1 MSKVLIY
8 SAANLANTGRMVGV
22 NLGLHEAKKA
32 LLKGDISSPIV
43 VYTKQDELKTTT
55 GNISNEIHVKT
66 DNGDTITFIDAKV
79 DVKKEMEI
87 KEERLINRKGSVKEL
102 IQEKDYTVKISGTLS
117 TEDVNKFPYEEL
129 KLLNTILSSAKS
141 LSVAGA
147 YLDIFDITK
156 LVLKSAD
163 FNQSN
168 WKYFN
173 NFPFSLNLVSDDD
186 YDFLIE

>member
-32 LLKGDISSPIV
+32 LLKGALSSPIV

>member
-1 MSKVLIY
+1 MSKILIY

-22 NLGLHEAKKA
+22 NLGLNEAKKA
-32 LLKGDISSPIV
+32 LLQGALSSPIV
-43 VYTKQDELKTTT
+43 VYTKQDKLKTENS
-55 GNISNEIHVKT
+55 NIINEIFLKT
-66 DNGDTITFIDAKV
+66 DNGDTIAFIDAKV

-102 IQEKDYTVKISGTLS
+102 IQEKDYTVKISGTLF

-129 KLLNTILSSAKS
+129 KLLNTLLSSAKS
-141 LSVAGA
+141 ISVASA

-173 NFPFSLNLVSDDD
+173 NFPFSLSLTSDDN
-186 YDFLIE
+186 YDFLVE

>member
-1 MSKVLIY
+1 MSKILIY
-8 SAANLANTGRMVGV
+8 SAANLANSGRMAGV

-32 LLKGDISSPIV
+32 LLQGALLSPIV
-43 VYTKQDELKTTT
+43 VYTRQDELKTANSNT
-55 GNISNEIHVKT
+55 INEIFLKT
-66 DNGDTITFIDAKV
+66 DNGDMITFVDVKV

-102 IQEKDYTVKISGTLS
+102 IQEKDYTVKISGTLF

-129 KLLNTILSSAKS
+129 KLLNTILSFTKS
-141 LSVAGA
+141 ISVASS

-173 NFPFSLNLVSDDD
+173 NFPFSLSLTSDDN
-186 YDFLIE
+186 YDFLVK

>member
-1 MSKVLIY
+1 MSKILIY
-8 SAANLANTGRMVGV
+8 SAANLSNTGRMVGV
-22 NLGLHEAKKA
+22 NLGLNEAKKA
-32 LLKGDISSPIV
+32 LLQRALLSPIV
-43 VYTKQDELKTTT
+43 VYTRQDGLKTANSNT
-55 GNISNEIHVKT
+55 INEIFLKT
-66 DNGDTITFIDAKV
+66 DNGDMITFVDAKV

-102 IQEKDYTVKISGTLS
+102 IQEKDYTIKISGTLF

-129 KLLNTILSSAKS
+129 KLLNTILSFTKS
-141 LSVAGA
+141 ISVASA

-173 NFPFSLNLVSDDD
+173 NFPFSLSLTSDDN
-186 YDFLIE
+186 YDFLVK

>member
-32 LLKGDISSPIV
+32 LLKGDLSSPIV

-168 WKYFN
+168 WKYFIN
-173 NFPFSLNLVSDDD
+173 YLLV
-186 YDFLIE
+186 F